1 MQVSPM
7 PRPRAR
13 IHELTWAGVAPTA
26 PAAWKTI
33 TAELA
38 NPTSTVTKP
47 AVTADAD
54 RSRARD
60 TRPLYTPRVRA
71 YLLSR
76 LRQTVLVVVLSL
88 RAVLFLMRLGRDPVP
103 AVLSL
108 DIQAQELP

>member
-47 AVTADAD
+47 AVTADTD

-76 LRQTVLVVVLSL
+76 LRQTVLVVFLSL
-88 RAVLFLMRLGRDPVP
+88 NALFFLIPLRRDSVLPFLAPGNP
-103 AVLSL
+103 A
-108 DIQAQELP
+108 Q